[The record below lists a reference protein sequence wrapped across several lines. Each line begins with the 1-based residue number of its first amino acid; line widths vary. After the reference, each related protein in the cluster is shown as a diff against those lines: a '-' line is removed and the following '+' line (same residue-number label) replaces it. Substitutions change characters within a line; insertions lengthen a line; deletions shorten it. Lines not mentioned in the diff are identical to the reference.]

1 MQFIPGRYS
10 RGPPVTKAH
19 RGWPSRA
26 ASASGTGSWN
36 PGCGVVRASLA
47 SIMYVAPACVQEPF
61 RRAARRARPWR
72 RLTGQ
77 LLLFNTTRARA
88 HTLQTPY
95 RDAAAVKHNAHLPVL
110 LLLFNTTLGLTEVR
124 NAVPTHTQTGTAPII
139 LRKSE
144 VHRRTHRRVALQ
156 TCGADFQGHQ
166 ATVFRFNLT

>member
-1 MQFIPGRYS
+1 MLRLPVCKSRLGGR
-10 RGPPVTKAH
+10 RGARAPVEKTY
-19 RGWPSRA
+19 RA
-26 ASASGTGSWN
+26 AA
-36 PGCGVVRASLA
+36 A
-47 SIMYVAPACVQEPF
+47 VQH
-61 RRAARRARPWR
+61 
-72 RLTGQ
+72 
-77 LLLFNTTRARA
+77 NA

-124 NAVPTHTQTGTAPII
+124 NAVPIHTQTGTAPII